1 MPFLECPQKVRH
13 FIGGIFMS
21 RKIKHDYNF
30 KKAVVKEVVNEGLSA
45 YAVSFKYN
53 LGESMVR
60 RWVSFY
66 RAHGSK
72 GLKPIRNKYS
82 PKFKVKV
89 IQKMKENSLSFQ
101 QTCVLFKIPSSETLV
116 KWVKVYNE
124 KGREGLSIENR
135 GRIKSMPRKPKK
147 PMTREEQLL
156 DELAD
161 LKAENAYLKK
171 LHALVQSEKE
181 KEEKRKSSRN

>member
-1 MPFLECPQKVRH
+1 
-13 FIGGIFMS
+13 MS
-21 RKIKHDYNF
+21 RKIKYDYSF
-30 KKAVVKEVVNEGLSA
+30 KKAVVKEVVKDGLSS
-45 YAVSFKYN
+45 YAVSLKYN
-53 LGESMVR
+53 LCKSMVR

-66 RAHGSK
+66 RAHGAK
-72 GLKPIRNKYS
+72 GLKPIQNRYS
-82 PKFKVKV
+82 SKNKVKV
-89 IQKMKENSLSFQ
+89 IKKMKENSLSFQ
-101 QTCVLFKIPSSETLV
+101 ETCVLFKIPSSETLV
-116 KWVKVYNE
+116 KWVKIYEE
-124 KGREGLSIENR
+124 KGPEGLAVENR
-135 GRIKSMPRKPKK
+135 GRTKSMPRKPKK